1 MKQKKGIFTIKN
13 YKNSPMKCIVID
25 DEQIARVIVEKLVS
39 NNKNLKLLAGFN
51 NPIEALKYLNQNTV
65 DLIFLDIHMPAFNG
79 FDLLQT
85 LKNPPKVILISS
97 HTNFALEAFEYNC
110 VVDYL
115 EKPISQVRLDKAVE
129 KAKLFANG
137 NNVISELPVVSAV
150 NESKT
155 ELYVNIY
162 KRLVKISF
170 DSINLIEAKGDY
182 ILIKT
187 DKENY
192 TVHSTLKKVADK
204 LPVNLFLKVH
214 RSFIINI
221 KKIVDIEDSSV
232 LIGKNVVPVSRSS
245 KPELMKR
252 LNLL

>member
-1 MKQKKGIFTIKN
+1 
-13 YKNSPMKCIVID
+13 MKCIIID
-25 DEQIARVIVEKLVS
+25 DEEIARVIIEKLIS
-39 NNKNLKLLAGFN
+39 NNKNLNLVASFN
-51 NPIEALKYLNQNTV
+51 SPIEALKYLNQNKV
-65 DLIFLDIHMPAFNG
+65 DLIFLDIDMPAFSG

-85 LKNPPKVILISS
+85 LKNPPKVILITS
-97 HTNFALEAFEYNC
+97 HANFALEAFEYNC

-115 EKPISQVRLDKAVE
+115 EKPIAQARLDKAVD
-129 KAKLFANG
+129 KAKLFSNSKMA
-137 NNVISELPVVSAV
+137 VKDLPATAVV
-150 NESKT
+150 NESKSD
-155 ELYVNIY
+155 LYVNIY

-192 TVHSTLKKVADK
+192 TVHSTLKKIEDK
-204 LPVNLFLKVH
+204 LPEDLFLKVH

>member
-1 MKQKKGIFTIKN
+1 
-13 YKNSPMKCIVID
+13 MKCISID
-25 DEQIARVIVEKLVS
+25 DEEIASVIIEKLIS
-39 NNKNLKLLAGFN
+39 NNKNLNLVNSFN
-51 NPIEALKYLNQNTV
+51 SPIEALKYLNQNSV
-65 DLIFLDIHMPAFNG
+65 DLIFLDIHMPAFSG

-97 HTNFALEAFEYNC
+97 HSNFALEAFEYNC

-115 EKPISQVRLDKAVE
+115 EKPMTQVRFDKAVE
-129 KAKLFANG
+129 KAKLVSNTTKQ
-137 NNVISELPVVSAV
+137 NKELAATPI
-150 NESKT
+150 NENSKSD
-155 ELYVNIY
+155 LYVNIY

-170 DSINLIEAKGDY
+170 ESIHLIEANGDY

-192 TVHSTLKKVADK
+192 TVHSTLKKIEDK
-204 LPVNLFLKVH
+204 LPETLFLKVH

-245 KPELMKR
+245 KPELMKQ

>member
-1 MKQKKGIFTIKN
+1 
-13 YKNSPMKCIVID
+13 MKCISID
-25 DEQIARVIVEKLVS
+25 DEEIARVIIERLIT
-39 NNKNLKLLAGFN
+39 NNKNLNLVASFSN
-51 NPIEALKYLNQNTV
+51 SIEAIKYLNQNSV
-65 DLIFLDIHMPAFNG
+65 DLIFLDIHMPSFTG

-85 LKNPPKVILISS
+85 LKDPPKVIIISS
-97 HTNFALEAFEYNC
+97 HSNFALEAFEYDS

-115 EKPISQVRLDKAVE
+115 EKPISQARLDKAVE
-129 KAKLFANG
+129 KAKLFSN
-137 NNVISELPVVSAV
+137 
-150 NESKT
+150 SKKEIQDFPAFRAKENSKS

-162 KRLVKISF
+162 KRLVKINF

-187 DKENY
+187 DKENH
-192 TVHSTLKKVADK
+192 TVHSTLKKIEEK
-204 LPVNLFLKVH
+204 LPKDLFLKVH

-221 KKIVDIEDSSV
+221 EKIIDIEDSSL

>member
-1 MKQKKGIFTIKN
+1 
-13 YKNSPMKCIVID
+13 
-25 DEQIARVIVEKLVS
+25 
-39 NNKNLKLLAGFN
+39 
-51 NPIEALKYLNQNTV
+51 
-65 DLIFLDIHMPAFNG
+65 
-79 FDLLQT
+79 
-85 LKNPPKVILISS
+85 
-97 HTNFALEAFEYNC
+97 
-110 VVDYL
+110 
-115 EKPISQVRLDKAVE
+115 VE
-129 KAKLFANG
+129 KAKLFSDTQ
-137 NNVISELPVVSAV
+137 NVLKDLPLTTVI

-192 TVHSTLKKVADK
+192 TVHSTLKKVEDK
-204 LPVNLFLKVH
+204 LPEALFLKVH

>member
-1 MKQKKGIFTIKN
+1 
-13 YKNSPMKCIVID
+13 MKCINID
-25 DEQIARVIVEKLVS
+25 DEEIARVIIERLIT
-39 NNKNLKLLAGFN
+39 NNKNLNLVASFS
-51 NPIEALKYLNQNTV
+51 NPIEALKYLNQQSV
-65 DLIFLDIHMPAFNG
+65 DLIFLDIHMPSFTG

-85 LKNPPKVILISS
+85 LKDPPKVILTTSDA
-97 HTNFALEAFEYNC
+97 TFAIEAFEYNC
-110 VVDYL
+110 IVDYL
-115 EKPISQVRLDKAVE
+115 EKPITQVRFDKAVE
-129 KAKLFANG
+129 KATLFSNSKKIIHDLPANPDK
-137 NNVISELPVVSAV
+137 ND
-150 NESKT
+150 SKSD
-155 ELYVNIY
+155 LYVNIY
-162 KRLVKISF
+162 KRLVKINF

-192 TVHSTLKKVADK
+192 TVHSTLKKVEDK
-204 LPVNLFLKVH
+204 LPEALFLKVH

-232 LIGKNVVPVSRSS
+232 LIEKNVVPVSRSS

>member
-1 MKQKKGIFTIKN
+1 
-13 YKNSPMKCIVID
+13 MKCISID
-25 DEQIARVIVEKLVS
+25 DEEIARVIIEKLIS
-39 NNKNLKLLAGFN
+39 NNKNLNLVASFN
-51 NPIEALKYLNQNTV
+51 SPIEALKYLNQNNV
-65 DLIFLDIHMPAFNG
+65 DLIFLDIHMPAFSG

-115 EKPISQVRLDKAVE
+115 EKPINQARFDKAVE
-129 KAKLFANG
+129 KAKLFSNAKME
-137 NNVISELPVVSAV
+137 IKDLPVKPK
-150 NESKT
+150 EDSKSD
-155 ELYVNIY
+155 LYVNIY

-187 DKENY
+187 DKENHL
-192 TVHSTLKKVADK
+192 VHSTLKKIAEK
-204 LPVNLFLKVH
+204 LPETLFLKVH

-245 KPELMKR
+245 KPELMKQ

>member
-1 MKQKKGIFTIKN
+1 
-13 YKNSPMKCIVID
+13 MKCITID
-25 DEQIARVIVEKLVS
+25 DEEIARVIIEKLIS
-39 NNKNLKLLAGFN
+39 NNKNLNLVNSFN
-51 NPIEALKYLNQNTV
+51 NPIEALKYLNQNRV
-65 DLIFLDIHMPAFNG
+65 DLIFLDIYMPAFSG

-85 LKNPPKVILISS
+85 LKNPPKVILTSS

-115 EKPISQVRLDKAVE
+115 EKPITQIRLDKAVE
-129 KAKLFANG
+129 KAKLFSDTQ
-137 NNVISELPVVSAV
+137 NVLKDLPLTTVI

-192 TVHSTLKKVADK
+192 TVHSTLKKVEDK
-204 LPVNLFLKVH
+204 LPEALFLKVH

>member
-1 MKQKKGIFTIKN
+1 
-13 YKNSPMKCIVID
+13 MKCISID
-25 DEQIARVIVEKLVS
+25 DEEIARVIIEKLIS
-39 NNKNLKLLAGFN
+39 NNINLNLVDSFN
-51 NPIEALKYLNQNTV
+51 SPIEALKYLNQNSV
-65 DLIFLDIHMPAFNG
+65 DLIFLDIHMPAFSG

-97 HTNFALEAFEYNC
+97 HANFALEAFEYNC

-115 EKPISQVRLDKAVE
+115 EKPITQARLDKAVE
-129 KAKLFANG
+129 KAKLFSNSK
-137 NNVISELPVVSAV
+137 NELSDLPVAADI
-150 NESKT
+150 NEPKT

-170 DSINLIEAKGDY
+170 DNINLIEAKGDY

-187 DKENY
+187 DKENH
-192 TVHSTLKKVADK
+192 TVHSTIKKIEEK
-204 LPVNLFLKVH
+204 LPEALFLKVH

>member
-1 MKQKKGIFTIKN
+1 MN
-13 YKNSPMKCIVID
+13 CISID
-25 DEQIARVIVEKLVS
+25 DEEIASVIIEKLIS
-39 NNKNLKLLAGFN
+39 NNKNLNLVNSFN
-51 NPIEALKYLNQNTV
+51 NPIEALKYLNQNSV
-65 DLIFLDIHMPAFNG
+65 DLIFLDIHMPAFTG

-85 LKNPPKVILISS
+85 LKNPPNVILTSS
-97 HTNFALEAFEYNC
+97 HSNFALEAFEYNC

-115 EKPISQVRLDKAVE
+115 EKPMTQVRFDKAVE
-129 KAKLFANG
+129 KAKLVSNTTKQ
-137 NNVISELPVVSAV
+137 NKELAATPI
-150 NESKT
+150 NENSKSD
-155 ELYVNIY
+155 LYVNIY

-170 DSINLIEAKGDY
+170 ESIHLIEAKGDY

-192 TVHSTLKKVADK
+192 TVHSTLKKIEDK
-204 LPVNLFLKVH
+204 LPETLFLKVH

-232 LIGKNVVPVSRSS
+232 LIGKNVIPVSRSS
-245 KPELMKR
+245 KPELMKQ

>member
-1 MKQKKGIFTIKN
+1 MN
-13 YKNSPMKCIVID
+13 CISID
-25 DEQIARVIVEKLVS
+25 DEEIARVIIERLIS
-39 NNKNLKLLAGFN
+39 NNKNLKLVASFN

-65 DLIFLDIHMPAFNG
+65 DLIFLDIHMPAFTG

-85 LKNPPKVILISS
+85 LKNPPKVILTSS
-97 HTNFALEAFEYNC
+97 HTNFALEAFEYDC

-115 EKPISQVRLDKAVE
+115 EKPISQARLDKAVE
-129 KAKLFANG
+129 KAKLFSKSKNELSDLPLTTVG
-137 NNVISELPVVSAV
+137 ND
-150 NESKT
+150 SKT

-162 KRLVKISF
+162 KRLVKISY

-192 TVHSTLKKVADK
+192 TVHSTLKKIEEK
-204 LPVNLFLKVH
+204 LPEALFLKVH

>member
-1 MKQKKGIFTIKN
+1 
-13 YKNSPMKCIVID
+13 MKCITID
-25 DEQIARVIVEKLVS
+25 DEEIARVIIEKLIS
-39 NNKNLKLLAGFN
+39 NNKNLNLVNSFN
-51 NPIEALKYLNQNTV
+51 NPIEALKYLNQNSV
-65 DLIFLDIHMPAFNG
+65 DLIFLDIYMPAFSG

-85 LKNPPKVILISS
+85 LKNPPKVILTSS

-115 EKPISQVRLDKAVE
+115 EKPITQIRLDKAVE
-129 KAKLFANG
+129 KAKLFSDTQ
-137 NNVISELPVVSAV
+137 NVFKDLPLTTVI

-192 TVHSTLKKVADK
+192 TVHSTLKKVEDK
-204 LPVNLFLKVH
+204 LPEALFLKVH

-245 KPELMKR
+245 KP
-252 LNLL
+252 

>member
-1 MKQKKGIFTIKN
+1 
-13 YKNSPMKCIVID
+13 MKCISID
-25 DEQIARVIVEKLVS
+25 DEEIASVIIEKLIS
-39 NNKNLKLLAGFN
+39 NNKNLNLVNSFN
-51 NPIEALKYLNQNTV
+51 SPIEALKYLNQNSV
-65 DLIFLDIHMPAFNG
+65 DLIFLDIHMPAFSG

-97 HTNFALEAFEYNC
+97 HSNFALEAFEYNC

-115 EKPISQVRLDKAVE
+115 EKPMTQVRFDKAIE
-129 KAKLFANG
+129 KAKLVSNTTKQ
-137 NNVISELPVVSAV
+137 NIELPATPI
-150 NESKT
+150 NENSKSD
-155 ELYVNIY
+155 LYVNIY

-170 DSINLIEAKGDY
+170 ESIHLIEANGDY

-192 TVHSTLKKVADK
+192 TVHSTLKKIEDK
-204 LPVNLFLKVH
+204 LPETLFLKVH

-245 KPELMKR
+245 KPELMKQ

>member
-1 MKQKKGIFTIKN
+1 
-13 YKNSPMKCIVID
+13 MKCIIID
-25 DEQIARVIVEKLVS
+25 DEEIARVIIERLIS
-39 NNKNLKLLAGFN
+39 NNKNLNLIASFN
-51 NPIEALKYLNQNTV
+51 NPIEALKYLNQNSV
-65 DLIFLDIHMPAFNG
+65 DLIFLDIHMPAFTG

-97 HTNFALEAFEYNC
+97 HANFALEAFEYNC

-115 EKPISQVRLDKAVE
+115 EKPINQTRFDKSVE
-129 KAKLFANG
+129 KVKLFSNSKTEIK
-137 NNVISELPVVSAV
+137 NLPISKTV
-150 NESKT
+150 NESKSD
-155 ELYVNIY
+155 LYVNIY

-187 DKENY
+187 DKENHM
-192 TVHSTLKKVADK
+192 VHSTLKKIEDK
-204 LPVNLFLKVH
+204 LPEDLFLKVH

-221 KKIVDIEDSSV
+221 NKIVDIEDSSV

>member
-1 MKQKKGIFTIKN
+1 
-13 YKNSPMKCIVID
+13 MKCITID
-25 DEQIARVIVEKLVS
+25 DEEIARVIIEKLIS
-39 NNKNLKLLAGFN
+39 NNKNLNLVNSFN
-51 NPIEALKYLNQNTV
+51 NPIEALKYLNQNSV
-65 DLIFLDIHMPAFNG
+65 DLIFLDIYMPAFSG

-85 LKNPPKVILISS
+85 LKNPPKVILTSS

-115 EKPISQVRLDKAVE
+115 EKPITQIRLDKAVE
-129 KAKLFANG
+129 KAKLFSDTQ
-137 NNVISELPVVSAV
+137 NVLKDLPLTTVI

-192 TVHSTLKKVADK
+192 TVHSTLKKVEDK
-204 LPVNLFLKVH
+204 LPEALFLKVH

>member
-1 MKQKKGIFTIKN
+1 
-13 YKNSPMKCIVID
+13 MKCISID
-25 DEQIARVIVEKLVS
+25 DEEIASVIIEKLIS
-39 NNKNLKLLAGFN
+39 NNKNLNLVNSFN
-51 NPIEALKYLNQNTV
+51 SPIEALKYLNQNSV
-65 DLIFLDIHMPAFNG
+65 DLIFLDIHMPAFSG

-97 HTNFALEAFEYNC
+97 HSNFALEAFEYNC

-115 EKPISQVRLDKAVE
+115 EKPMTQVRFDKAIE
-129 KAKLFANG
+129 KAKLVSNTTKQ
-137 NNVISELPVVSAV
+137 NIELPATPI
-150 NESKT
+150 NENSKSD
-155 ELYVNIY
+155 LYVNIY

-170 DSINLIEAKGDY
+170 ESIHLIEAKGDY

-192 TVHSTLKKVADK
+192 TVHSTLKKIEDK
-204 LPVNLFLKVH
+204 LPETLFLKVH

-245 KPELMKR
+245 KPELMKQ

>member
-1 MKQKKGIFTIKN
+1 
-13 YKNSPMKCIVID
+13 MKCISID
-25 DEQIARVIVEKLVS
+25 DEEIASVIIEKLIS
-39 NNKNLKLLAGFN
+39 NNKNLNLVNSFN
-51 NPIEALKYLNQNTV
+51 SPIEALKYLNQNSV
-65 DLIFLDIHMPAFNG
+65 DLIFLDIHMPAFSG

-97 HTNFALEAFEYNC
+97 HSNFALEAFEYNC

-115 EKPISQVRLDKAVE
+115 EKPMTQVRFDKAVE
-129 KAKLFANG
+129 KAKLVSNTTKQ
-137 NNVISELPVVSAV
+137 NIELPATPI
-150 NESKT
+150 NENSKSD
-155 ELYVNIY
+155 LYVNIY

-170 DSINLIEAKGDY
+170 ESIHLIEAKGDY

-192 TVHSTLKKVADK
+192 TVHSTLKKIEDK
-204 LPVNLFLKVH
+204 LPETLFLKVH

-245 KPELMKR
+245 KPELMKQ

>member
-1 MKQKKGIFTIKN
+1 
-13 YKNSPMKCIVID
+13 MKCINID
-25 DEQIARVIVEKLVS
+25 DEEIARVIIEKLIS
-39 NNKNLKLLAGFN
+39 NNKNLNLVNSFN
-51 NPIEALKYLNQNTV
+51 SPIEALKYLNQNSV
-65 DLIFLDIHMPAFNG
+65 DLIFLDIHMPAFSG

-97 HTNFALEAFEYNC
+97 HANFALEAFEYNC

-115 EKPISQVRLDKAVE
+115 EKPITQARIDKAVE
-129 KAKLFANG
+129 KAKLFSNSKMP
-137 NNVISELPVVSAV
+137 VKDLPASAVV
-150 NESKT
+150 NESKSD
-155 ELYVNIY
+155 LYVNIF

-192 TVHSTLKKVADK
+192 TVHSTLKKIEDK
-204 LPVNLFLKVH
+204 LPEDLFLKVH

-232 LIGKNVVPVSRSS
+232 LIGKNVIPVSRSS

>member
-1 MKQKKGIFTIKN
+1 
-13 YKNSPMKCIVID
+13 MKCISID
-25 DEQIARVIVEKLVS
+25 DEEIARVIIEKLIS
-39 NNKNLKLLAGFN
+39 NNKNLNLVASFN
-51 NPIEALKYLNQNTV
+51 SPIEALKYLNQNSI
-65 DLIFLDIHMPAFNG
+65 DLIFLDIHMPAFSG

-97 HTNFALEAFEYNC
+97 HANFALEAFEYNC

-115 EKPISQVRLDKAVE
+115 EKPINQARLDKAVD
-129 KAKLFANG
+129 KVKLFSNATNDH
-137 NNVISELPVVSAV
+137 IKLPAAPV
-150 NESKT
+150 NENSKSD
-155 ELYVNIY
+155 LYVNIY

-170 DSINLIEAKGDY
+170 ESIHLIEAKGDY

-192 TVHSTLKKVADK
+192 TVHSTLKKIEDK
-204 LPVNLFLKVH
+204 LPEDLFLKVH

>member
-1 MKQKKGIFTIKN
+1 MN
-13 YKNSPMKCIVID
+13 CIVID
-25 DEQIARVIVEKLVS
+25 DDEIVRVIIEKLISKNTNLDLVS
-39 NNKNLKLLAGFN
+39 SFN
-51 NPIEALKYLNQNTV
+51 NPIEALKYLNQNSV
-65 DLIFLDIHMPAFNG
+65 DLIFLDIYMPAFTG

-97 HTNFALEAFEYNC
+97 SSNFALEAFEYNC

-129 KAKLFANG
+129 KAKLFSDTKNL
-137 NNVISELPVVSAV
+137 LPVFPIITAV

-155 ELYVNIY
+155 ELYVNIF
-162 KRLVKISF
+162 KRLVKINY

-192 TVHSTLKKVADK
+192 TVHSTLKKIEEK
-204 LPVNLFLKVH
+204 LPERLFLKVH
-214 RSFIINI
+214 RSYIINI
-221 KKIVDIEDSSV
+221 NKIVDIEDSSV

-245 KPELMKR
+245 KPELIKR